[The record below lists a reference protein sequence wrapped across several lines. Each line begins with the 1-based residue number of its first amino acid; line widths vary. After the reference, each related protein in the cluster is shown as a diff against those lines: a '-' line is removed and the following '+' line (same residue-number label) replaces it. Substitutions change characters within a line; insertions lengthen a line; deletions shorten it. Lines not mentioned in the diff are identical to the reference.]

1 MASRYFIIFMLVGL
15 VTACVSTSNNNVA
28 SYDKNAGT
36 VYPPVSFFITR
47 PTAELNQQ
55 CLQFADDSVMQHCQ
69 INQFD
74 ASLYWQQ
81 LYGSGLFE
89 RVMFAGEGTDYQVLV
104 STANMS
110 RETAADITKAAVA
123 GATLMLLP
131 VTNEFSVKAEVTVLW
146 RDLVLKRFSYD
157 VPFSHTMSLFHKPDG
172 GAQHFAQTLMSYFL
186 RDIEQQQVFSGA
198 FLLSALQDSD
208 YLQQLKAPAQ
218 LGDFQ
223 LAGQHI
229 YNDPLAGT
237 QLRYINQNFI
247 DDYIDVFVYPIRR
260 TDWQEPSLVMH
271 DELENVR
278 KELQLFYQQQNKIMK
293 LQEAKTISWQHES
306 GDFHGSY
313 FELTIEDI
321 ESLPSSTYL
330 FIAEDKFIKLRC
342 TFGADHAESLVKA
355 LIPKII
361 VPDESLFMA
370 TLRQR
375 FREQMQPSGR
385 HSATNP

>member
-1 MASRYFIIFMLVGL
+1 MASRYFVIFMLVGL
-15 VTACVSTSNNNVA
+15 VTACVSTPNNNIA
-28 SYDKNAGT
+28 SYDQNAGT
-36 VYPPVSFFITR
+36 VYPPVSLFITR

-55 CLQFADDSVMQHCQ
+55 CLQFADDSVMQQCQ

-81 LYGSGLFE
+81 LHGSGLFE
-89 RVMFAGEGTDYQVLV
+89 QVMFAREGTDYQVLV

-123 GATLMLLP
+123 GATLLLLP

-146 RDLVLKRFSYD
+146 RDLVIKRFSYD
-157 VPFSHTMSLFHKPDG
+157 VPYTHTMSLFHKPEE

-186 RDIEQQQVFSGA
+186 RDVEQKQIFSGA
-198 FLLSALQDSD
+198 FLLSTLQDSD

-218 LGDFQ
+218 LRDFH

-237 QLRYINQNFI
+237 QLRYTNQNYI
-247 DDYIDVFVYPIRR
+247 DDYIDVFIYPIRR
-260 TDWQEPSLVMH
+260 TDWQDSSLVMH
-271 DELENVR
+271 DEVQNVR
-278 KELQLFYQQQNKIMK
+278 KELELFYKQQNKIIK
-293 LQEAKTISWQHES
+293 LQAPNKISWQHES
-306 GDFHGSY
+306 RDFDGSY
-313 FELTIEDI
+313 FELTIEDV

-330 FIAEDKFIKLRC
+330 FIAGDKFIKLRC
-342 TFGADHAESLVKA
+342 TFGAIHAEDLVKT
-355 LIPKII
+355 LVPEI
-361 VPDESLFMA
+361 VVPEESLFMA

-375 FREQMQPSGR
+375 FRQQMQPSG
-385 HSATNP
+385 HQTATNP